1 MEDSGFS
8 GALRLVG
15 VDDFR
20 GQSCINPIVLDKIER
35 SSKQDN
41 KRAKIELED
50 DGTYVEIANDGRKE
64 VLETAKVDLKDCLAC
79 RYVCNVQCIV
89 IVTKIRR
96 VF

>member
-1 MEDSGFS
+1 MEDQSGFS

-20 GQSCINPIVLDKIER
+20 GQSCINPIVLDKIDR
-35 SSKQDN
+35 SHKEQDT

-50 DGTYVEIANDGRKE
+50 DGTYVEISNDGRKE

-79 RYVCNVQCIV
+79 RLIDS
-89 IVTKIRR
+89 TETRKD
-96 VF
+96 